1 MTTGYGQQVAPG
13 GPPQPR
19 PKGQGWTAGRT
30 VLVVL
35 GSLMALISLGLLA
48 AGGTA
53 LWADQTQRSQGY
65 ISTNSAVFTTNGY
78 ALASNNVHLWGVGRS
93 LLGTVR
99 IRVSDAN
106 GGPPIFVGIAPTNR
120 VDGYLGN
127 VQYTRLKDFTNN
139 NGAVSVHSGAA
150 PTTAPATAPI
160 WATKATGA
168 GTQTLIWKVQD
179 GQWTIVAMNADGS
192 RGVSIR
198 ADVGV
203 TVPWLIWAA
212 TGLLIGG
219 AVLLIGGIVLIVVSV
234 RRASRR
240 PDAVPQYPANPAN
253 PAT

>member
-1 MTTGYGQQVAPG
+1 MTTGYGQQVAPS
-13 GPPQPR
+13 GPPPPR
-19 PKGQGWTAGRT
+19 PKNQGWTAGRT

-35 GSLMALISLGLLA
+35 GSLLTLISLGLFA
-48 AGGTA
+48 AGGAA
-53 LWADQTQRSQGY
+53 LWADQTQRDQGY
-65 ISTNSAVFTTNGY
+65 ISTNSAVFTTSGY
-78 ALASNNVHLWGVGRS
+78 ALASNNVHLWGVGHS

-120 VDGYLGN
+120 LDGYLGS

-139 NGAVSVHSGAA
+139 NGTVTVHSGSA
-150 PTTAPATAPI
+150 PTTTPAAATI
-160 WATKATGA
+160 WTTKASGT
-168 GTQTLIWKVQD
+168 GTQTLVWKVQS
-179 GQWTIVAMNADGS
+179 GEWTIVAMNADGS

-219 AVLLIGGIVLIVVSV
+219 AVLLIGGIVLIVISV
-234 RRASRR
+234 RHASRR
-240 PDAVPQYPANPAN
+240 PAKTAPTYPAS
-253 PAT
+253 